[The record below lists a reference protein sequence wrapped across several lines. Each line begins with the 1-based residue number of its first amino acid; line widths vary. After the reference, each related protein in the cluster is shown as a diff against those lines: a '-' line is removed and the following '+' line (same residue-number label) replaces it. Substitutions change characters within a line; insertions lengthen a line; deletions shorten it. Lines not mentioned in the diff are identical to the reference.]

1 MLRFLSEFLEEGSL
15 ELRKRRSWGLF
26 SSASHTPA
34 PPYYVPKTLGPFPF
48 YLQCSSMTVKG
59 DINVLHMVALEHI
72 NGTAAVK
79 TNGHPVATQGRKADA
94 RICHGRLENDE
105 SRERRPSKLPGRYL
119 EVDNTLE
126 NGEGRDSGGAARD
139 GKKGHGK
146 KGERKRLGGAVV
158 ATCTEDMVRADKFD
172 EIQDTKSDNT
182 VCMNDKFEGNNN
194 SSNGTSRS
202 NAMERYSHDPSQLKA
217 KPGDVAS
224 YDSSRLNGNGGAG
237 VPPHVVEKPGRAVLK
252 RNNDCPTSTFRGV
265 RWSKQQGR
273 WRVDVHYKGKDLFLA
288 YFNDEVEAARVF
300 DDAASTLY
308 EKGKEKDRGDKARGG
323 GSAGTMALPRY
334 LPGGSKDVYLMP
346 QEAGHS

>member
-1 MLRFLSEFLEEGSL
+1 MSEFLEEGSL
-15 ELRKRRSWGLF
+15 ELRKRRSWGF
-26 SSASHTPA
+26 VSSASHTPA
-34 PPYYVPKTLGPFPF
+34 PPYYVPKTRRPFPF

-79 TNGHPVATQGRKADA
+79 TNGHPVATEGRKADA

-126 NGEGRDSGGAARD
+126 NGERRDSGGAARD

-158 ATCTEDMVRADKFD
+158 ATRTEDMVRADKFD

-194 SSNGTSRS
+194 CSHGTSQS
-202 NAMERYSHDPSQLKA
+202 NAMERYSHDPSQLEA

-237 VPPHVVEKPGRAVLK
+237 VPPHVVEKPGRAVQK

-308 EKGKEKDRGDKARGG
+308 EKGKEKDRGDQARGG
-323 GSAGTMALPRY
+323 R
-334 LPGGSKDVYLMP
+334 
-346 QEAGHS
+346 